1 VTENVDVMRA
11 STIHQVWITR
21 YGPPEVLELREA
33 AMPQPSGGEV
43 LIKVAAAGINFA
55 DIMARL
61 GLYPDAPKPPCV
73 VGYEVAGEVAAVGA
87 SSAGFAVGDRVIA
100 LTRFGGYSSYVSVRQ
115 EQVFALPPGL
125 DFAHGAALPVTYL
138 TAYQLVIAMGRLRE
152 GETMLVHSAAGGV
165 GLSAIA
171 LATIIGAKVIG
182 VASPAKHDFLRQRG
196 VQGLID
202 SRAAD
207 LVDRVKQLTGGRGV
221 DLVLD
226 ARGGRSWRDSYD
238 CLAPTG
244 RLAVFGLATAVGG
257 GRWIGA
263 ARTLLGVPW
272 LRFNPLRLMNDNRGV
287 FGVNVG
293 HLWDQH
299 DMIRNWMSQVLAWQ
313 MEGKITPQVDRSFA
327 FAEAAA
333 AHRHIEGRGN
343 IGKVVLVP

>member
-1 VTENVDVMRA
+1 MKA
-11 STIHQVWITR
+11 SPQTMHQVWVTR
-21 YGPPEVLELREA
+21 HGPPDVLELREA
-33 AMPQPSGGEV
+33 AVPQPSKGEV
-43 LIKVAAAGINFA
+43 LIRVVAAGINFA

-73 VGYEVAGEVAAVGA
+73 VGYEVAGEVAALGP
-87 SSAGFAVGDRVIA
+87 SATTFAVGNKVIA
-100 LTRFGGYSSYVSVRQ
+100 LTRFGGYSSYVGVRQ

-125 DFAHGAALPVTYL
+125 DFAQGAALPVTYL
-138 TAYQLVIAMGRLRE
+138 TAYQLVIAMGRLRS
-152 GETMLVHSAAGGV
+152 GETILVHSAGGGV
-165 GLSAIA
+165 GLSAID
-171 LATIIGAKVIG
+171 LATLIGAKVIG
-182 VASPAKHDFLRQRG
+182 IASPAKHDFLRRRG
-196 VQGLID
+196 VQLLID
-202 SRAAD
+202 SHAED
-207 LVDRVKQLTGGRGV
+207 MVVRVKQLTDGRGV

-257 GRWIGA
+257 GRWRGTTRA
-263 ARTLLGVPW
+263 LLGVPW

-299 DMIRNWMSQVLAWQ
+299 DMIRGWMSQILAWQ
-313 MEGKITPQVDRSFA
+313 MAGKITPVVDRSFA

-333 AHRHIEGRGN
+333 AHRHIEGRAN
-343 IGKVVLVP
+343 IGKVVLLP

>member
-1 VTENVDVMRA
+1 MRA
-11 STIHQVWITR
+11 SPKTMRQVWITR
-21 YGPPEVLELREA
+21 HGPPEVLELREA
-33 AMPQPSGGEV
+33 AVPQPLEGEV
-43 LIKVAAAGINFA
+43 LMKVAAAGVNFA

-73 VGYEVAGEVAAVGA
+73 VGYEVAGEVAAVGPSA
-87 SSAGFAVGDRVIA
+87 AGFAVGDRVIA
-100 LTRFGGYSSYVSVRQ
+100 LTRFGGYSSHVSVRQ
-115 EQVFALPPGL
+115 EQVFALPPSL
-125 DFAHGAALPVTYL
+125 DFAQGAALPVTYL
-138 TAYQLVIAMGRLRE
+138 TAYQLVIAMGRLRA
-152 GETMLVHSAAGGV
+152 GETLLVHSAAGGV
-165 GLSAIA
+165 GLSVID

-182 VASPAKHDFLRQRG
+182 VASSAKHDFLRRRG

-202 SRAAD
+202 SRAKD
-207 LVDRVKQLTGGRGV
+207 MVDRVKQLTDARGV

-257 GRWIGA
+257 GRWLGT
-263 ARTLLGVPW
+263 ARALFGVPW

-299 DMIRNWMSQVLAWQ
+299 DMIRNWMSQILAWQ
-313 MEGKITPQVDRSFA
+313 AQGKITPVVDRSFA

-343 IGKVVLVP
+343 VGKVVLVP

>member
-1 VTENVDVMRA
+1 MRT
-11 STIHQVWITR
+11 SPQTMHQVWMTR
-21 YGPPEVLELREA
+21 HGPPDVLEVREA
-33 AMPQPSGGEV
+33 AVPKPSDGEV
-43 LIKVAAAGINFA
+43 LIRVAAAGINFA

-73 VGYEVAGEVAAVGA
+73 VGYEVAGEVAAVGP
-87 SSAGFAVGDRVIA
+87 SVAGFAVGTKVIA
-100 LTRFGGYSSYVSVRQ
+100 LTRFGGYSSHVSVRQ
-115 EQVFALPPGL
+115 EQVFELPPGL
-125 DFAHGAALPVTYL
+125 DFAQGAALPVTYL
-138 TAYQLVIAMGRLRE
+138 TAYQLVIAMGRLRT
-152 GETMLVHSAAGGV
+152 GETILVHSAAGGV
-165 GLSAIA
+165 GLSAID
-171 LATIIGAKVIG
+171 LAMIIGAKVIG
-182 VASPAKHDFLRQRG
+182 IASTAKHDFLRRRG
-196 VQGLID
+196 VQVLVD
-202 SRAAD
+202 SRAED
-207 LVDRVKQLTGGRGV
+207 MVDRVKQSTDGRGV

-257 GRWIGA
+257 GRWLGT
-263 ARTLLGVPW
+263 ARALLGVPW

-299 DMIRNWMSQVLAWQ
+299 DMIRNWMSQILAWQ
-313 MEGKITPQVDRSFA
+313 KEGKIKPVVDRSFA

-343 IGKVVLVP
+343 IGKVVLLP